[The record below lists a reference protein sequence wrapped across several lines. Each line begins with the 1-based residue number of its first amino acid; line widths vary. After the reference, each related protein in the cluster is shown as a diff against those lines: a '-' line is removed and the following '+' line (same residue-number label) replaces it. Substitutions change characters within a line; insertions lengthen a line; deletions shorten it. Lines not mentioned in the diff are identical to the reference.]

1 MTASHCLVCIGKWGH
16 WVPGRDSWS
25 STQRVCPVTLG
36 GFLRTSG
43 SCVPSLSGP
52 VQFTTLFHFALIC
65 ATCSDALN
73 APIGHLLCNS
83 LRVLSLPLRSFGG
96 SSLLSLLLRI
106 LGRVLSLLALSILV
120 ETLSLVSA
128 WNIFLRKAFDH
139 LGHWLF
145 RNSPAYREK
154 YAWHRDCQCGQM
166 WVYMGSVLISLLKCV
181 NYLILVYSW
190 YHDHR

>member
-1 MTASHCLVCIGKWGH
+1 MTASHCPRLHREV
-16 WVPGRDSWS
+16 R
-25 STQRVCPVTLG
+25 
-36 GFLRTSG
+36 
-43 SCVPSLSGP
+43 SLSPWEG
-52 VQFTTLFHFALIC
+52 QLEFHPECVSGHPWRLPEDPRVLCSVPLWAC
-65 ATCSDALN
+65 AIHHPFPLCSDLCRLLWCPECA
-73 APIGHLLCNS
+73 IGHLCCNS

-106 LGRVLSLLALSILV
+106 LGRVLSLLAPSILV

-145 RNSPAYREK
+145 RNSAAYREK

-181 NYLILVYSW
+181 N
-190 YHDHR
+190 

>member
-1 MTASHCLVCIGKWGH
+1 MTASHCPRLHREV
-16 WVPGRDSWS
+16 R
-25 STQRVCPVTLG
+25 
-36 GFLRTSG
+36 
-43 SCVPSLSGP
+43 SLSPWEGQLEFHPECVSGHPWRLPEDLRVLCSVPPGP

-65 ATCSDALN
+65 ASCSDALN
-73 APIGHLLCNS
+73 APIGHLRCNS

-96 SSLLSLLLRI
+96 SSLLSLLRLI

-145 RNSPAYREK
+145 RNSAAYREK

-181 NYLILVYSW
+181 N
-190 YHDHR
+190 